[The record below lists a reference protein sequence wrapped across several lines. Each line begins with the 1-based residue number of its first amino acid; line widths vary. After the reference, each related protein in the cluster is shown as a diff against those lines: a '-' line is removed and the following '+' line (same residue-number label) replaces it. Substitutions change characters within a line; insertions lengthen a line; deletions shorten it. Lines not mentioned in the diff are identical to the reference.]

1 MSQPGSSYFVCDKF
15 LRERKFTW
23 KFMLKLSITI
33 ATDLERRSIR
43 LAQLF
48 PEPIEVKVDVEW
60 LHGGHNVT
68 GQAQQGRLVQA
79 RVGWSSGDRLL
90 SSASIWLAI
99 RMVAL
104 ATTTWGRAVVNEAT
118 WSVALLPTVDLVLPP
133 SGSWTLA
140 LAACC
145 LGPLHLMQL
154 SGRCGLLESRG
165 SRCRVWYV
173 LGSFDEENSK
183 EKEVKRC
190 QDCDSV
196 NIIDLNQSM

>member
-1 MSQPGSSYFVCDKF
+1 MVQMSQPGSSYFVCDKF
-15 LRERKFTW
+15 FRERKFTR
-23 KFMLKLSITI
+23 KFTLKLSITI

-79 RVGWSSGDRLL
+79 GVGWSRGDRLL

-99 RMVAL
+99 RVVAL

-118 WSVALLPTVDLVLPP
+118 WSVALLPRRLIWFCLL
-133 SGSWTLA
+133 LA
-140 LAACC
+140 P
-145 LGPLHLMQL
+145 GPWRWL
-154 SGRCGLLESRG
+154 
-165 SRCRVWYV
+165 RVAWV
-173 LGSFDEENSK
+173 P
-183 EKEVKRC
+183 C
-190 QDCDSV
+190 
-196 NIIDLNQSM
+196 I